1 MWQRIWL
8 YAHLALMAG
17 ILGLWM
23 GWNDALQDM
32 SAGYQDAMN
41 EA

>member
-1 MWQRIWL
+1 
-8 YAHLALMAG
+8 MAG

-23 GWNDALQDM
+23 GWNDALKDM